1 MEKTTNIICIILIVS
16 LVISCAVPAF
26 AMTTDE
32 LQEIFDTVFSFV
44 FGVFAFGYGIG
55 LIIKLFKWAVEL
67 N

>member
-1 MEKTTNIICIILIVS
+1 MEKSIKISCIILIVS
-16 LVISCAVPAF
+16 LVITWAIPAF

-32 LQEIFDTVFSFV
+32 MQEIFDTVFTLV
-44 FGVFAFGYGIG
+44 FGVFAAGYGIG